1 MKYTEIALLTNAE
14 LNKVT
19 KEERLQ
25 LTKMRFN
32 HAVANL
38 ENPTK
43 IRTQRRLIAMLLTE
57 GTKRRQAAL
66 AGTVSVTA
74 TATA

>member
-43 IRTQRRLIAMLLTE
+43 IRTQRRVIAMLLTE
-57 GTKRRQAAL
+57 GTKRRQAVLVANI
-66 AGTVSVTA
+66 TETA
-74 TATA
+74 TA